1 MSRAFVKEDDS
12 GEPPIIPPRPALP
25 AGTANYVT
33 PQGLSM
39 LRAELTEL
47 ELEITRTQSGA
58 GHQHEAD
65 QRRQL
70 LILNGRLSDLTA
82 RIASARLIDPQA
94 QSAEQVR
101 FGATVTLR
109 TYSPD
114 KGEVLRQFAIVGVD
128 EASVADGRISFVSP
142 LARSIMGA
150 KVGQTI
156 RLRMGGVEEEV
167 EVREIR
173 YG

>member
-33 PQGLSM
+33 PQGLSR
-39 LRAELTEL
+39 LRTELTEL
-47 ELEITRTQSGA
+47 ELEIARTQSGA
-58 GHQHEAD
+58 VNQHEAD

-82 RIASARLIDPQA
+82 RIASARLIDPQTQPA
-94 QSAEQVR
+94 DQVR

-109 TYSPD
+109 THSPARAAA
-114 KGEVLRQFAIVGVD
+114 LRQFTIVGVD

-142 LARSIMGA
+142 LARSVLGT

-156 RLRMGGVEEEV
+156 RLRIGGMEEEA
-167 EVREIR
+167 EVTDISYR
-173 YG
+173 